1 MEREVWQAAV
11 HKVTKSQ
18 TRLSDS
24 TATIQSYFI
33 ELSRFFDSSE
43 KVPVRGFGKVIQDN
57 FTNMLL
63 VMQQEFENCTCQ
75 TLLQGTENVM

>member
-1 MEREVWQAAV
+1 MDMSLRKLWETIMEREVWQAAV

-63 VMQQEFENCTCQ
+63 VSS
-75 TLLQGTENVM
+75 

>member
-33 ELSRFFDSSE
+33 ELSRFCDSS
-43 KVPVRGFGKVIQDN
+43 KNGPVRGFGKVIQDN

-63 VMQQEFENCTCQ
+63 VSS
-75 TLLQGTENVM
+75 